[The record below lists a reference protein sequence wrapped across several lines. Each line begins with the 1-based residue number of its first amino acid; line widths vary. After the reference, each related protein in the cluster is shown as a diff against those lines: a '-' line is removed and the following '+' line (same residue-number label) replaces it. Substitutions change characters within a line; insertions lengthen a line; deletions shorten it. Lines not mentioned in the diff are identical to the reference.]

1 MLTIIEKD
9 NTKYVQLTELYEKLE
24 LDKTDYS
31 KFIKDQFINNEYAN
45 EGKEFSYLGTKTTSK
60 GGRPKADY
68 LLTLDFAK
76 DIIIR
81 TKSKVGKQYRD
92 WLLSLEKKV
101 ENNKLLTIEKTAL
114 VVQMI
119 NTFKFGEYQIEAE
132 KLHKDTFMLS
142 TITKENIHKLF
153 GQYRNELLD
162 INNYELKQGLI
173 DAYQKGLINTP
184 KGKNIRT
191 RLFHLDKYV
200 LVRNAVADYLL
211 SIGVNTHDALTFAD
225 SVKMVAE
232 LTNLEIKIKN
242 EDTLFQHKENV
253 AAPIE
258 LSKEEIITKL
268 LN

>member
-1 MLTIIEKD
+1 MVQINENGFIDATNLHIVLESKTPYHTWIKRRISDADLIEGKDFCTSLDESTGGRKKTIYLFTKD
-9 NTKYVQLTELYEKLE
+9 AAKEICLLEQNTK
-24 LDKTDYS
+24 
-31 KFIKDQFINNEYAN
+31 
-45 EGKEFSYLGTKTTSK
+45 GKE
-60 GGRPKADY
+60 
-68 LLTLDFAK
+68 
-76 DIIIR
+76 IR
-81 TKSKVGKQYRD
+81 R
-92 WLLSLEKKV
+92 WLIGLSNKV

-258 LSKEEIITKL
+258 LSKQEIITKL
-268 LN
+268 LK